1 MKVAQSGPHVEVWL
15 RIVDPNWT
23 HKLEPGKIDG
33 MYELTD
39 YPLREGLIEAHEK
52 VWENIA
58 GPGPFWTGAERIAMV
73 AESRTATSCL
83 LCAKRRQALSPYAVD
98 GVHDS
103 ETDLDAV
110 IIDMIH
116 RIRSDPGR
124 LTRNMFDQ
132 VMGAGIT
139 PEQYIEIVGV
149 VNSSVIIDTLH
160 AALGLPLAELP
171 TPQPG
176 APTGQP
182 PANVTEAGAWVP
194 IAVGNERPGM
204 INGLSDNREP
214 NIARSMGLVPNAVQ
228 LFFTAFRPHYALQN
242 IPLELKQSQ
251 AEFIA
256 SRVSA
261 LNQCFY

>member
-1 MKVAQSGPHVEVWL
+1 MQVAQSEQNVEAWL
-15 RIVDPNWT
+15 PIAVSNWT
-23 HKLEPGKIDG
+23 HKPEPGKIDA
-33 MYELTD
+33 MYELTH

-52 VWENIA
+52 VWESIA
-58 GPGPFWTGAERIAMV
+58 RPGPFWTGAERIAME
-73 AESRTATSCL
+73 AESRAATSCR

-116 RIRSDPGR
+116 RIRSDPAR

-132 VMGAGIT
+132 VLSAGIT
-139 PEQYIEIVGV
+139 PEQYIEVVGV
-149 VNSSVIIDTLH
+149 VNASVIVDTLH

-182 PANVTEAGAWVP
+182 PANVTEEGAWVP
-194 IAVGNERPGM
+194 IAVGNERPGI
-204 INGLSDNREP
+204 INGLSNNREP
-214 NIARSMGLVPNAVQ
+214 NIARSMGLVPSAVE

>member
-1 MKVAQSGPHVEVWL
+1 MYAH
-15 RIVDPNWT
+15 T
-23 HKLEPGKIDG
+23 H
-33 MYELTD
+33 

-52 VWENIA
+52 VWESIA
-58 GPGPFWTGAERIAMV
+58 EPGPFWTGTERIAMV
-73 AESRTATSCL
+73 LESRAATSCR

-98 GVHDS
+98 GVHDN

-110 IIDMIH
+110 IVDMIH

-124 LTRNMFDQ
+124 ITRTMFDQ
-132 VMGAGIT
+132 VMTAGFT
-139 PEQYIEIVGV
+139 PEHYIEIVGV

-171 TPQPG
+171 TPQPD

-182 PANVTEAGAWVP
+182 PANVTDGGAWVP

-204 INGLSDNREP
+204 INGLSDNHEP
-214 NIARSMGLVPNAVQ
+214 NIARSMGLVPSAVQ

-242 IPLELKQSQ
+242 IPLDLKQSQ